1 MPETTEYFA
10 ETTDKSYLISVLDD
24 SLFSLRIQ
32 GSVLLREAYA
42 PPWSIAIPD
51 RTQLAPLL
59 GAADGAQVVA
69 FHLVEFGHC
78 TLQPKGGQP
87 VLLKAGEMA
96 ICFGGSA
103 HRLGQGKTTTAMDVA
118 ALLTQGYNPRS
129 PDVVGESAGVVL
141 LCGAFI
147 LHDTTL
153 NPLFAALPPV
163 LHTSLNRPGELH
175 NLSGVSRLMAEEL
188 DRHALAGSYIIG
200 RMLEVLCAEA
210 IRAHM
215 EAVPAQASNWFRG
228 IQDAVVSK
236 AMAAFHAQPGAAW
249 SVPQLAS
256 VVSMSPSRFA
266 ARFTEA
272 VGDSPMV
279 YVTKWRMN
287 VACRMLRDS
296 RQSVDRIANAI
307 GYESQAAFSRVFR
320 KYLGASPAHWRQHA
334 QP

>member
-10 ETTDKSYLISVLDD
+10 ETTGKSSLFSILDD
-24 SLFSLRIQ
+24 ALSSLRIQ
-32 GSVLLREAYA
+32 GSVLLREAYV
-42 PPWSIAIPD
+42 PPWSIAIPE
-51 RTQLAPLL
+51 RTQLAQLL
-59 GAADGAQVVA
+59 GGVDGAQVVA

-87 VLLKAGEMA
+87 ILLKAGEMA
-96 ICFGGSA
+96 ICFGGAA
-103 HRLGQGKTTTAMDVA
+103 HHLGQGKAAAVMDVA
-118 ALLTQGYNPRS
+118 ALLTQRQNPRS
-129 PDVVGESAGVVL
+129 PEIVGESAGVVL

-147 LHDTTL
+147 LHDTAL

-163 LHTSLNRPGELH
+163 LHTALNRPGELH

-188 DRHALAGSYIIG
+188 DRHALAGGFIIG

-215 EAVPAQASNWFRG
+215 EVVPQHTSNWFRG

-249 SVPQLAS
+249 SVSQLAS

-266 ARFTEA
+266 ARFSDA
-272 VGDSPMV
+272 VGVSPMI

-296 RQSVDRIANAI
+296 RHSVDRIANAI

-334 QP
+334 QQ